1 MVSKHVCAPS
11 STWGT
16 FCVHTH
22 LCPLRETEL
31 LNPRPRPSGAV
42 GSHAQCLL
50 SLISEPRL
58 QILHHVPAV
67 KAPGPFLRC
76 PVLTQACSY
85 TPLTSSPRRFAFP
98 ESTQSV
104 CKNLRVRT
112 PRASSASKPYSSL
125 SGAPSS
131 GREHLQRRR
140 TMCLERKHKRVSMEA
155 LCSFLETQEKSI
167 FLASVSCPSSNHR
180 PFTRISWNGLICPL
194 GRCWVPGTQPADGAL
209 LRVARGQ
216 LPTYEREIRCSHWDP
231 PLRED

>member
-1 MVSKHVCAPS
+1 M
-11 STWGT
+11 
-16 FCVHTH
+16 
-22 LCPLRETEL
+22 
-31 LNPRPRPSGAV
+31 
-42 GSHAQCLL
+42 
-50 SLISEPRL
+50 PRL
-58 QILHHVPAV
+58 DTSMFLH
-67 KAPGPFLRC
+67 
-76 PVLTQACSY
+76 
-85 TPLTSSPRRFAFP
+85 PLTSSPRRFAFP

-167 FLASVSCPSSNHR
+167 FLASVSRPGSNRR
-180 PFTRISWNGLICPL
+180 PFTRISWNGLICPF
-194 GRCWVPGTQPADGAL
+194 GHCWVPGTQPADGAL

-231 PLRED
+231 PLREDGLKNRSLFSGSEGKHGVGLLLFLKIFLHACST